1 MAVEQIAVELE
12 LYTWT
17 FHPPPPLPF
26 WHVTALVADASLWII
41 YHDDSSNDFKYLSS
55 YVSLAQLQV
64 PFINNMVLGRTFD
77 YSKSMVG
84 NDIYSADAQEKIST
98 QNVGKYEHKFEVI
111 GHLKAQSDLGR
122 VEERWS
128 IEGDIK
134 SVFVRRELCQR
145 FLSWNVK
152 WLIFVLWNVTYMT

>member
-1 MAVEQIAVELE
+1 MTYSLPRGRWLWNKLQSNLNYILE
-12 LYTWT
+12 PST
-17 FHPPPPLPF
+17 PPPPP
-26 WHVTALVADASLWII
+26 LVADASLWII
-41 YHDDSSNDFKYLSS
+41 YHDGSSNDFKYLSS

-122 VEERWS
+122 VEER
-128 IEGDIK
+128 
-134 SVFVRRELCQR
+134 
-145 FLSWNVK
+145 
-152 WLIFVLWNVTYMT
+152 